1 MAREKLQRLIAT
13 LQEELGSSQSID
25 EESRKAL
32 QQLIAD
38 VDEIASGDTPPSD
51 DRASAAGQ
59 LEKVTLQFES
69 EHPKLSMILGEI
81 IDTLGKLGI

>member
-32 QQLIAD
+32 QQLIID
-38 VDEIASGDTPPSD
+38 VDEIASGDTPPSS

-59 LEKVTLQFES
+59 LEKATLQFES

>member
-13 LQEELGSSQSID
+13 LQEELGSAEAVD

-32 QQLIAD
+32 QQLIQD
-38 VDEIASGDTPPSD
+38 VEEIAAGDSPPSGNH
-51 DRASAAGQ
+51 ASAAGQ
-59 LEKVTLQFES
+59 LETATIQFES

>member
-13 LQEELGSSQSID
+13 LQEELSSSESVD
-25 EESRKAL
+25 EETRKAL
-32 QQLIAD
+32 QQLIPD
-38 VDEIASGDTPPSD
+38 IEEIASGDAPSSGD
-51 DRASAAGQ
+51 HASAASQ
-59 LEKVTLQFES
+59 LENATLQFES

>member
-13 LQEELGSSQSID
+13 LQEELGSAQSID

-32 QQLIAD
+32 QQLILN
-38 VDEIASGDTPPSD
+38 VEEIASGDTPPSGD
-51 DRASAAGQ
+51 HASAAGQ
-59 LEKVTLQFES
+59 LEKATLQFES
-69 EHPKLSMILGEI
+69 EYPKLSMILGEI

>member
-13 LQEELGSSQSID
+13 LQEELGSAQSID

-32 QQLIAD
+32 QQLILN
-38 VDEIASGDTPPSD
+38 VEEIASGDTPSD
-51 DRASAAGQ
+51 DHASAAGQ
-59 LEKVTLQFES
+59 LEKATLQFES
-69 EHPKLSMILGEI
+69 EYPKLSMILGEI

>member
-13 LQEELGSSQSID
+13 LQEELGSAQTID
-25 EESRKAL
+25 EDSKKAL
-32 QQLIAD
+32 QQLMLD
-38 VDEIASGDTPPSD
+38 VEEIASGDAPPSG

-59 LEKVTLQFES
+59 LENATLQFES

-81 IDTLGKLGI
+81 VDTLGKLGI

>member
-38 VDEIASGDTPPSD
+38 IEEIAAGDTPPSGSQ
-51 DRASAAGQ
+51 ASASGR
-59 LEKVTLQFES
+59 LENATLQFES
-69 EHPKLSMILGEI
+69 EYPKLSMILGEI
-81 IDTLGKLGI
+81 VDTLGKLGI

>member
-25 EESRKAL
+25 EESRQAL
-32 QQLIAD
+32 QQLI
-38 VDEIASGDTPPSD
+38 VDIEEIASGDTPPSVSQ
-51 DRASAAGQ
+51 ASASGR
-59 LEKVTLQFES
+59 LENATVQFES

-81 IDTLGKLGI
+81 VDTLGKLGI